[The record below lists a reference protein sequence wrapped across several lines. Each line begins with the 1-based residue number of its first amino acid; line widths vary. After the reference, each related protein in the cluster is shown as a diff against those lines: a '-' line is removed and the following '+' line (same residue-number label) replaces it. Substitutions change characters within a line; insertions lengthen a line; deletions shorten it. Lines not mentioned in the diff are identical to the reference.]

1 MCSWRA
7 CAIGLV
13 SLVACA
19 SVAESPATDPTTS
32 LDETVFKC
40 NVEPIL
46 VRQCSYNACHG
57 NAGSALRVYSPGK
70 LRAAP
75 PANVDDEDAPVTDPE
90 HHANFLSAAGLS
102 FGVTSTDDNWLLR
115 KPLPAASG
123 GFEHSGGAI
132 YSDTKDPQYTA
143 IHDWLSGKGACK

>member
-13 SLVACA
+13 SLVACT
-19 SVAESPATDPTTS
+19 SVTESPATDPTTA

-40 NVEPIL
+40 NVEPVL

-57 NAGSALRVYSPGK
+57 NAGSALRVYAPGK

-75 PANVDDEDAPVTDPE
+75 PANVDDEDGPVTDPE
-90 HHANFLSAAGLS
+90 HHANFLAAAGLS
-102 FGVTSTDDNWLLR
+102 FGVETTDDNWLLR
-115 KPLPAASG
+115 KPLPAAAG
-123 GFEHSGGAI
+123 GFEHAGGAI
-132 YSDTKDPQYTA
+132 YGGTQDAQYVA